1 MLAENLCRV
10 ATHVHISKGPAPH
23 LAPTPLL
30 RTNRL
35 GAPSPLVSLPPFR
48 GTGCPFIFLIS
59 RRHEPVYDGPPC
71 AVRGIAGQSGA
82 VGQLRSIR
90 LEFVGWSDERGG

>member
-10 ATHVHISKGPAPH
+10 ATDVHISRGPAPH

-35 GAPSPLVSLPPFR
+35 GAPSPLVSLPFYVALVVPLS
-48 GTGCPFIFLIS
+48 CP
-59 RRHEPVYDGPPC
+59 
-71 AVRGIAGQSGA
+71 VRGIAGHSGA
-82 VGQLRSIR
+82 LGQLRSIR

>member
-35 GAPSPLVSLPPFR
+35 GAPSPLVSLPFSVALVVPLS
-48 GTGCPFIFLIS
+48 FLIPQ
-59 RRHEPVYDGPPC
+59 RHEPVYDGPPC
-71 AVRGIAGQSGA
+71 AVRGIAGHSGA

>member
-35 GAPSPLVSLPPFR
+35 GAPSPFVSLPFYVALVVPLSF
-48 GTGCPFIFLIS
+48 
-59 RRHEPVYDGPPC
+59 
-71 AVRGIAGQSGA
+71 
-82 VGQLRSIR
+82 
-90 LEFVGWSDERGG
+90 

>member
-10 ATHVHISKGPAPH
+10 ATDVHISRGPAPH

-35 GAPSPLVSLPPFR
+35 GAQSPLVSLPFYVALVVPLSF
-48 GTGCPFIFLIS
+48 
-59 RRHEPVYDGPPC
+59 
-71 AVRGIAGQSGA
+71 
-82 VGQLRSIR
+82 
-90 LEFVGWSDERGG
+90 

>member
-35 GAPSPLVSLPPFR
+35 GAPSPLVSLPFSVALVVPLS
-48 GTGCPFIFLIS
+48 FLIP

-71 AVRGIAGQSGA
+71 AVRGIAGHSGA
-82 VGQLRSIR
+82 V
-90 LEFVGWSDERGG
+90 

>member
-1 MLAENLCRV
+1 MLAENLCRD

-35 GAPSPLVSLPPFR
+35 GAPSPLVSLPFSVALVVPLSF
-48 GTGCPFIFLIS
+48 
-59 RRHEPVYDGPPC
+59 
-71 AVRGIAGQSGA
+71 
-82 VGQLRSIR
+82 
-90 LEFVGWSDERGG
+90 